1 MSSGRLSA
9 SALVPPMENRAWHLE
24 ALYVS
29 NYNKNNSNIVP
40 RAAYTAMYMCYR
52 PIAIGDSQARMYS
65 RIPASAPA
73 SSLSLSLPF
82 LLRKFHF
89 SSSCRNAADIKS
101 RLHRGIFTGGSIQR
115 PARFHSI
122 RCRVTGAELASVAG
136 IRSALLNATKSGV
149 TSRARK
155 LQSPRRRSDASRFP
169 RHPAK
174 SAANHAEYPTT
185 VDETSSR
192 PPPFLSRVT
201 GRTDVE
207 RTWRDLAF
215 AEQQIGR
222 A

>member
-52 PIAIGDSQARMYS
+52 PIVIGDSQARMYS
-65 RIPASAPA
+65 RIPTSAL
-73 SSLSLSLPF
+73 SLSLSPSPF
-82 LLRKFHF
+82 SYINPIFP
-89 SSSCRNAADIKS
+89 AAAETLDIKS
-101 RLHRGIFTGGSIQR
+101 RIHRRGIFTGGSIPDR
-115 PARFHSI
+115 TISFDLMPCHGS
-122 RCRVTGAELASVAG
+122 CRSQG
-136 IRSALLNATKSGV
+136 IRSALLTKSGV
-149 TSRARK
+149 ASHARK
-155 LQSPRRRSDASRFP
+155 LRSPRRRSDAFP
-169 RHPAK
+169 RRPAK
-174 SAANHAEYPTT
+174 SAGNHAEDPTT

-192 PPPFLSRVT
+192 PPPFLSHVT

-207 RTWRDLAF
+207 RISRDLPF
-215 AEQQIGR
+215 AERQIGR